1 MYKLIALPVILI
13 FLASCGGNAVKMDHD
28 QIYNI
33 LAKEEGAI
41 AGISLGDEWSST
53 LEKME
58 SENKDV
64 FQVDADVSYGSLS
77 IDYGDDGAHFGIDC
91 QLEGGII
98 TGIDILLKDLD
109 ENESGFQALNSKLSD
124 FFTKRFPDGHEN
136 FPGGE
141 NVGYSEWR
149 VTNSEKEIRL
159 SMGELDHNKKFGK
172 SSFPIGVHT
181 QN

>member
-28 QIYNI
+28 QVYSI
-33 LAKEEGAI
+33 LAQNEGAI

-53 LEKME
+53 LAKIE
-58 SENKDV
+58 SENKGV

-91 QLEGGII
+91 QLKDGVI
-98 TGIDILLKDLD
+98 TVIDILLKDLD
-109 ENESGFQALNSKLSD
+109 ENEAGFQALNSKLRD
-124 FFTKRFPDGHEN
+124 FFTKRFPDGYEN

-141 NVGYSEWR
+141 YAGYNEWQI
-149 VTNSEKEIRL
+149 TNSEKETTL
-159 SMGELDHNKKFGK
+159 SMGELDHNEKFKK
-172 SSFPIGVHT
+172 SSFPIGVHR